1 MLGMLTS
8 SMQEVKMRFKKP
20 AIVAAIV
27 LVVVIG
33 VVISQGNLG
42 KLLSGELLQ
51 VLMFYFIVGGL
62 WYGRY
67 IVFFG
72 AQAPIDENTGE
83 PYYPGGF
90 TGSMW
95 RWAMALA
102 IGATVGAVF
111 FAIDAVRIII
121 DYVKNIIKK

>member
-8 SMQEVKMRFKKP
+8 SMNEVKMRFKKP

-42 KLLSGELLQ
+42 QLLSGELLQ

-102 IGATVGAVF
+102 FGATVGAVF

-121 DYVKNIIKK
+121 DCIKNIIKK